1 MLPPKVAADAD
12 HINARHCP
20 MRTGT
25 AISVL
30 AHVAIVTAW
39 LVLAGVHP
47 FDPTV
52 AEAVTVDIVTPDEVP
67 PLPKEPDKKPE
78 PPQPPD
84 LSALDKPVPPAP
96 SSPTAAEPPPPS
108 SPQPQSRQTAALAP
122 TPAQPSP
129 PPPAEVPVAQP
140 DITEQYGTMFSLPDP
155 RSSEGFDAAASAA
168 ADIKREDVAAL
179 RAHLRTCSILPA
191 SVSPSDKVKV
201 TLRVALR
208 PDGRLAAEP
217 MLIEASAS
225 KSGPLLM
232 RSAMEALEKCQP
244 YTMLPADRYKEWK
257 VLDLRFT
264 PRDFK
269 SG

>member
-1 MLPPKVAADAD
+1 
-12 HINARHCP
+12 
-20 MRTGT
+20 MRTGA

-30 AHVAIVTAW
+30 VHIAVVTAW
-39 LVLAGVHP
+39 LVLASVRP

-52 AEAVTVDIVTPDEVP
+52 AEAVTVDLVTPDEVP
-67 PLPKEPDKKPE
+67 APPQEPDKKPE
-78 PPQPPD
+78 TPQLPD
-84 LSALDKPVPPAP
+84 LSALDKPVPPAQP
-96 SSPTAAEPPPPS
+96 AAAEPPPSPPPAPAS
-108 SPQPQSRQTAALAP
+108 SPPPASRQTAALAP
-122 TPAQPSP
+122 ASPAQPP

-155 RSSEGFDAAASAA
+155 KPSDGFDAVASAA
-168 ADIKREDVAAL
+168 ADLKREDVAAL
-179 RAHLRTCSILPA
+179 RAHLRTCSTLPA

-208 PDGRLAAEP
+208 RDGRLAAEP

-244 YTMLPADRYKEWK
+244 YTMLPPDRYKEWK

-269 SG
+269 GG